1 MAAQRVISVCNGLD
15 QVKGTP
21 ANIVRPYGVSR
32 MTDVRTMTSYEP
44 CARAGRRSVDPRKKE
59 NVPEPEPLI
68 PEEKQNVPEPEP
80 LIPEEKQNVPE
91 PDPFLLSSGVV
102 STSSGPVSIF
112 QGLFPFLRRLVVML
126 GLY

>member
-68 PEEKQNVPEPEP
+68 PEEKQNVT
-80 LIPEEKQNVPE
+80 E
-91 PDPFLLSSGVV
+91 PDPFLLNSGVV
-102 STSSGPVSIF
+102 STFSGPVSIF